1 MGNKLMLPGAGQE
14 EIPSS
19 EGLCRAV
26 GGMHRGQEGDK
37 VILGGGF

>member
-1 MGNKLMLPGAGQE
+1 MLPGAGQE
-14 EIPSS
+14 ETPSS

-26 GGMHRGQEGDK
+26 GGMHRGQEGEE